1 MRRHLQIGEVA
12 RLLGI
17 STKTIRHYQRI
28 GLLAEPARSAGG
40 YRLFGGEDLLA
51 LLRIRRL
58 TALGLP
64 LSRIRE
70 ALATPE
76 NRGPLRRALEELRE
90 ELAVEMQSLT
100 ARQAEVDRLLGEE
113 GFGELGEP
121 APPPA
126 EVEKTLARVRSQLSG
141 QFTGVDPAVL
151 DRAFALDRRLL
162 GLLYELKL
170 PAATREN
177 LRETL
182 GRLAADPALLSPL
195 LPLLARW
202 VALGEGAGLGEL
214 EEPPQVEALAR
225 EIAAALPLELTPR
238 AAAAEPGTGDLSEIL
253 AELAR
258 GALPPAQGRVLARL
272 REHLQERR
280 ENRAP
285 ENKRGTG
292 PTALK

>member
-1 MRRHLQIGEVA
+1 
-12 RLLGI
+12 
-17 STKTIRHYQRI
+17 
-28 GLLAEPARSAGG
+28 
-40 YRLFGGEDLLA
+40 
-51 LLRIRRL
+51 
-58 TALGLP
+58 
-64 LSRIRE
+64 
-70 ALATPE
+70 
-76 NRGPLRRALEELRE
+76 
-90 ELAVEMQSLT
+90 
-100 ARQAEVDRLLGEE
+100 
-113 GFGELGEP
+113 
-121 APPPA
+121 
-126 EVEKTLARVRSQLSG
+126 
-141 QFTGVDPAVL
+141 
-151 DRAFALDRRLL
+151 
-162 GLLYELKL
+162 
-170 PAATREN
+170 
-177 LRETL
+177 
-182 GRLAADPALLSPL
+182 PL